1 MSAASSAT
9 SFYEDQNDNFETATE
24 DTPLNTSSE
33 SAPPPPNPHF
43 AAAGRQKHSSRDPRD
58 EIILEFLRSEEIFL
72 SNTQLCIDTFII
84 PIRTEN
90 SRSWIGGVPTNISR
104 LLDWFEDIAN
114 LHLAVYQSL
123 ESSAAMQEG
132 DGASAGLAGYLY
144 DFVGKLHVYQPYL
157 VSLADVLEEVAALV
171 GDGRSD
177 FGEFIRIQEKQVETA
192 GWTFEQLLMEPVNRL
207 AVYQDLFSVS
217 ISLHFHRS
225 KLTLTPP
232 SGPAGSDTARP
243 SRIPRHD
250 VAISLSRYRD
260 ESHDRSEGK
269 RN

>member
-9 SFYEDQNDNFETATE
+9 SFYGDQNDNFETATE

-33 SAPPPPNPHF
+33 SPPPPPNPHF
-43 AAAGRQKHSSRDPRD
+43 SAAGRQKHSSRDPRD

-90 SRSWIGGVPTNISR
+90 SRSWIGGVPTNVSR

-144 DFVGKLHVYQPYL
+144 DLVGKLHVYQPYL

-171 GDGRSD
+171 GNGRSD
-177 FGEFIRIQEKQVETA
+177 FGEFIRIQEKEVETA

-217 ISLHFHRS
+217 TSPHFHKS

-232 SGPAGSDTARP
+232 SGPARSDAARP

-250 VAISLSRYRD
+250 VAVSLSRYRD
-260 ESHDRSEGK
+260 ESHDRSESK